1 MFRICISIR
10 KTKNKLVNNRNEILI
25 IYDSDYVIN
34 DNFYNKENHKLIIFT
49 SQNITIF
56 DLDDLQVEKTFNFLS
71 FVQYQFIEEFL
82 LDDNLLCNGFFL
94 NSKTDTV
101 ESLSISIDKA
111 KKKSNNST
119 NKEIKEFLK
128 NIINSISDIGFL
140 LSI

>member
-56 DLDDLQVEKTFNFLS
+56 DLDDLQIEKTFNFLS
-71 FVQYQFIEEFL
+71 FFQCQFIE
-82 LDDNLLCNGFFL
+82 
-94 NSKTDTV
+94 
-101 ESLSISIDKA
+101 
-111 KKKSNNST
+111 
-119 NKEIKEFLK
+119 
-128 NIINSISDIGFL
+128 
-140 LSI
+140 